1 MRGIDAQIKRRMMQ
15 DPRRLQQ
22 NYKQSRDILDLIAL
36 QMIKSERDQ
45 KKKDMMLKMQS
56 NPATIKQQME
66 QDLVRQ
72 TKDDLVKQ
80 TSGIMQLQNAQ
91 KNRNLQKLL
100 ASAGKGRRPPM
111 AGIAQPF
118 SRSKPKTPTMA
129 NPLAVGLARAP
140 APNMQG
146 MTRRAAQGGIIGF
159 HTGDAIPAH
168 THGGFGQVF
177 YDDAPSIAG
186 MTREKLE
193 ALAKQ
198 FGVEISEIL
207 NNPNFFTTE
216 RSRLAAKNQANALK
230 ALGPQTTDF
239 QLKGPPAGP
248 IVAEPKQ
255 ETQAKPEIYGP
266 PPPPPPAPGSGIELI
281 DPKILDK
288 YDNIKTEIAKN
299 TTPVSGT
306 NILADT
312 MKADADLMK
321 IGQDYANINLQ
332 DKQKT
337 AQENAQKQLGMTAA
351 ERAVFQK
358 NIEAREAKVTEAEN
372 LFKEAY
378 GNKDK
383 NKMDDL
389 ISFLVGAGGTAGI
402 GETLGRGTEASRRNK
417 KARLNAMAKAR
428 TNINNLFDKAANSA
442 EALINKDLDI
452 RQKAFDAGQKDKEIF
467 ATLKG
472 KGLEIVGDL
481 TVQRLK
487 GLSQDAVNMF
497 NLNLAQFKEKGMNER
512 VRMETEARIRVS
524 KVDNTVKIAVS
535 NLEGELAKER
545 MILDDRLNRAIESGN
560 QIEAAE
566 IRLAQAEKTMA
577 GIKTGYAKI
586 YDDIIS
592 GFQRD
597 LSTFPDPETKA
608 AIQEIITYYEGQK
621 EARIGEAIVGLEA
634 DVERLRL
641 RLQQLGGGGA
651 SDIVNQAMSIIG
663 SP

>member
-1 MRGIDAQIKRRMMQ
+1 
-15 DPRRLQQ
+15 PF
-22 NYKQSRDILDLIAL
+22 
-36 QMIKSERDQ
+36 
-45 KKKDMMLKMQS
+45 
-56 NPATIKQQME
+56 
-66 QDLVRQ
+66 
-72 TKDDLVKQ
+72 
-80 TSGIMQLQNAQ
+80 
-91 KNRNLQKLL
+91 NR
-100 ASAGKGRRPPM
+100 P
-111 AGIAQPF
+111 
-118 SRSKPKTPTMA
+118 KPKTPTMA

-230 ALGPQTTDF
+230 APAQTTDY

-255 ETQAKPEIYGP
+255 EPQAKPEIYGP

-288 YDNIKTEIAKN
+288 YDTIKTEIAKN

-332 DKQKT
+332 DKQKA
-337 AQENAQKQLGMTAA
+337 AQENAQKQLGMTKD
-351 ERAVFQK
+351 ERAVFEK
-358 NIEAREAKVTEAEN
+358 NIKAREAKVTEAEN

-428 TNINNLFDKAANSA
+428 TNINSLFDKAANSA
-442 EALINKDLDI
+442 EALINKDLGI

-481 TVQRLK
+481 TVQRL
-487 GLSQDAVNMF
+487 
-497 NLNLAQFKEKGMNER
+497 
-512 VRMETEARIRVS
+512 
-524 KVDNTVKIAVS
+524 
-535 NLEGELAKER
+535 
-545 MILDDRLNRAIESGN
+545 
-560 QIEAAE
+560 
-566 IRLAQAEKTMA
+566 
-577 GIKTGYAKI
+577 
-586 YDDIIS
+586 
-592 GFQRD
+592 
-597 LSTFPDPETKA
+597 
-608 AIQEIITYYEGQK
+608 
-621 EARIGEAIVGLEA
+621 
-634 DVERLRL
+634 
-641 RLQQLGGGGA
+641 
-651 SDIVNQAMSIIG
+651 
-663 SP
+663 

>member
-22 NYKQSRDILDLIAL
+22 KYRQSRDILDLIAL
-36 QMIKSERDQ
+36 QMIKSEKDQ
-45 KKKDMMLKMQS
+45 KKKDMMLKMQDS
-56 NPATIKQQME
+56 PATIKQQME

-72 TKDDLVKQ
+72 TKADLVKQ
-80 TSGIMQLQNAQ
+80 TGGILALQQARQQ
-91 KNRNLQKLL
+91 KNLQKA
-100 ASAGKGRRPPM
+100 ASGKPKPPM

-118 SRSKPKTPTMA
+118 NRLKPKTPTMA

-140 APNMQG
+140 APNMKG
-146 MTRRAAQGGIIGF
+146 MTRRAAQGGIVGF
-159 HTGDAIPAH
+159 HTGNQVTAMGGNHNPNDH
-168 THGGFGQVF
+168 THLTGGPNTHGYGQIVS
-177 YDDAPSIAG
+177 DDS
-186 MTREKLE
+186 
-193 ALAKQ
+193 LADMFLTQLKKDYAK
-198 FGVEISEIL
+198 FFPPVPPAYVSRGIEGGDPEISQ
-207 NNPNFFTTE
+207 PPT
-216 RSRLAAKNQANALK
+216 K
-230 ALGPQTTDF
+230 AVV
-239 QLKGPPAGP
+239 K
-248 IVAEPKQ
+248 PKEQ
-255 ETQAKPEIYGP
+255 VKPEIYGP
-266 PPPPPPAPGSGIELI
+266 PPPPPPVPGSGIELI
-281 DPKILDK
+281 DPDILNK
-288 YDNIKTEIAKN
+288 YDTIKTEIAKN

-332 DKQKT
+332 DKQKA
-337 AQENAQKQLGMTAA
+337 AQENAQKQLGMTAD

-358 NIEAREAKVTEAEN
+358 NIEAREAKVAEAED

-428 TNINNLFDKAANSA
+428 TNINNLFDKAANSS

-452 RQKAFDAGQKDKEIF
+452 RQKAFDAGTKDKEIF
-467 ATLKG
+467 AALKG

-497 NLNLAQFKEKGMNER
+497 NLNLAQFKEKGMNDR

-545 MILDDRLNRAIESGN
+545 MILDDRLNRAIEAGN

-663 SP
+663 SPQNLA